1 MMLDEKYIENKKDIH
16 PSESICRS
24 VFVLYPWFMMRDANN
39 TVNNVV
45 FFLTDSVVYLWNC
58 FKFSPSFRNLKK
70 SSI

>member
-45 FFLTDSVVYLWNC
+45 FF
-58 FKFSPSFRNLKK
+58 
-70 SSI
+70 